1 MPDRVRDLIE
11 RAGQTT
17 PRTVERQADELHR
30 HGSATMKTAAVLI
43 IAIVAQAAGN
53 VFLTRG
59 MKAVAATAPAG
70 GGLVSTVSH
79 SLHVALQAMQ
89 SPEIWAG
96 TLLLMVFF
104 ALYSAALSWAD
115 LSFVLPATAVG
126 YVLNVGAWH
135 YFLNEEVTKA
145 RWIGAAIITLG
156 VVCVSR
162 SGERTT
168 SVREAQ
174 RIAAGEGQ

>member
-1 MPDRVRDLIE
+1 MESRKN
-11 RAGQTT
+11 A
-17 PRTVERQADELHR
+17 
-30 HGSATMKTAAVLI
+30 SMKTAAVLI
-43 IAIVAQAAGN
+43 IAIVAQVAGN

-59 MKAVAATAPAG
+59 MKAVAATASND
-70 GGLVSTVSH
+70 GGLMTTVSQL
-79 SLHVALQAMQ
+79 LHVALQAMQ
-89 SPEIWAG
+89 SPEVWIG
-96 TLLLMVFF
+96 TLLLIVFF

-115 LSFVLPATAVG
+115 LSFVLPATAFG
-126 YVLNVGAWH
+126 YVLNVAAGH

-168 SVREAQ
+168 AVQEAQ